1 MLHRNYKVCFWLQLQ
16 ITRIGIQYPS
26 NMEPPSLV
34 LPLVYDIT
42 TNLTQLAEKRDTG
55 PAPAMT
61 AASQML
67 KHFVQFQTNPNE
79 CSLFPAVRE
88 LLMNLTLPSEPQQ
101 VNISCRHFEGCRL
114 KFDFVSAWPGFGRC
128 PTDPV
133 AGDANGTGWPTRVSG
148 QHAHGNDGTAIVL
161 RDGLVS
167 FMWLC
172 RSVNVSREGN
182 KRLIFFSKEST

>member
-1 MLHRNYKVCFWLQLQ
+1 MLNVPINVLKDFVQIMRLDLMPGLAQQQGYKWSVQWMLRIPPSAIPIVPTGMAACLVYKNKILCFVSIWLETPHRKYKTCFWLQLQ

-101 VNISCRHFEGCRL
+101 VNISYKHFE
-114 KFDFVSAWPGFGRC
+114 
-128 PTDPV
+128 
-133 AGDANGTGWPTRVSG
+133 SG
-148 QHAHGNDGTAIVL
+148 L
-161 RDGLVS
+161 
-167 FMWLC
+167 
-172 RSVNVSREGN
+172 
-182 KRLIFFSKEST
+182 

>member
-1 MLHRNYKVCFWLQLQ
+1 MLHRRTYKTCFWLQLQ

-101 VNISCRHFEGCRL
+101 VNIRYRHYEWCLYFT
-114 KFDFVSAWPGFGRC
+114 FVSAWPGFRWC
-128 PTDPV
+128 TTNPV
-133 AGDANGTGWPTRVSG
+133 AGDANGTGRPTRVSG

-161 RDGLVS
+161 RDRLVS
-167 FMWLC
+167 FVWLC
-172 RSVNVSREGN
+172 RAVLWICQG
-182 KRLIFFSKEST
+182 